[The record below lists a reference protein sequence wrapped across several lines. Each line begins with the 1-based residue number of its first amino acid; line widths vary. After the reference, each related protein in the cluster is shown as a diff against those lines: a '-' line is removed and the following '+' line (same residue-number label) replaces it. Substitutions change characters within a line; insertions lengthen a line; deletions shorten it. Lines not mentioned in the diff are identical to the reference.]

1 MRYQIFVLLM
11 VLDAVV
17 AVAADV
23 RMGSPIRSLVPTM
36 QHLRDQCGVTGTYD
50 ACTRFVA
57 WKLEASC
64 ERDGEQWRI
73 RATAAFT
80 PWIVLYNIRQLSHEL
95 EHIKD
100 VRQWT
105 QAYAI
110 ALERL
115 RFASDAECRARTLQE
130 SGGFEE
136 TIRGFAAAS
145 NVLHHPLAYARR

>member
-1 MRYQIFVLLM
+1 MFVLVM
-11 VLDAVV
+11 VLDA
-17 AVAADV
+17 AALMAAEV

-36 QHLRDQCGVTGTYD
+36 QHLRDQCGVSGAYD

-57 WKLEASC
+57 WKLEAGC
-64 ERDGEQWRI
+64 EREGEEWRM
-73 RATAAFT
+73 RPTAAFT

-105 QAYAI
+105 EAYAVG
-110 ALERL
+110 LERL

-130 SGGFEE
+130 SGGFEA

-145 NVLHHPLAYARR
+145 NALHHPLAYAKR